1 MLIVTHFDS
10 LRRAKAARE
19 NRDLPLRTI
28 AEETLLAL
36 STVHRFKAGTLEGV
50 RISTLETLC
59 RYFGVK
65 SIAELIEYQPEAA
78 APEIAA

>member
-1 MLIVTHFDS
+1 LLIVTRFDE

-28 AEETLLAL
+28 AEETALAL
-36 STVHRFKAGTLEGV
+36 STVHRFKSGQLEGV

-65 SIAELIEYQPEAA
+65 SIAELIEYTPEGQAA
-78 APEIAA
+78 